1 MEVSPPTAP
10 DEPILVVQWER
21 TLAAILDRTAQFPKS
36 ERHTFAARVDG
47 RALDVLE
54 ALVQAR
60 WASRREKG
68 ELLARADT
76 HLAVLRVLVRVC
88 HERRLLARAAY
99 ESIVREMDEAGRM
112 LGGWRRSL
120 VAAPGA

>member
-1 MEVSPPTAP
+1 MEVTPPTVP

-21 TLAAILDRTAQFPKS
+21 TLAMILDRTAQFPKS

-54 ALVQAR
+54 VLVQAR

-68 ELLARADT
+68 ALLAIADT
-76 HLAVLRVLVRVC
+76 HLALQLNFNRDRKTPALQGR
-88 HERRLLARAAY
+88 
-99 ESIVREMDEAGRM
+99 AGRVRH
-112 LGGWRRSL
+112 LHRRAKVEAEVHIGRVPCADDL
-120 VAAPGA
+120 

>member
-1 MEVSPPTAP
+1 MEVTPPTVP

-21 TLAAILDRTAQFPKS
+21 TLAAVLDRTAQFPKS

-60 WASRREKG
+60 WASRRE
-68 ELLARADT
+68 
-76 HLAVLRVLVRVC
+76 
-88 HERRLLARAAY
+88 
-99 ESIVREMDEAGRM
+99 MDEAGRM

-120 VAAPGA
+120 VATPNA

>member
-1 MEVSPPTAP
+1 MEVTPPIPP

-60 WASRREKG
+60 WASRRDKG
-68 ELLARADT
+68 LLLARADT

-99 ESIVREMDEAGRM
+99 EGIVRDMDESGRM

-120 VAAPGA
+120 TVAPDA